1 MPSVLI
7 CSPGPLMDEL
17 QGTLLGRDDIDR
29 RTVTRAPEAVAMM
42 LMSKP
47 DLVVIDSRLA
57 DAEALISGIRSNPVT
72 RPVSIVVVVA
82 SGEFSP
88 MELTFIDAGA
98 NAILQLPANPEWD
111 ERLSLLLF
119 VPVRRMSRLAALVQ
133 FEGGS
138 SAGGV
143 ESVAGTILNISEHGM
158 LVETDIPLPMGTDI
172 DFKIHL
178 RDAPAPLV
186 GCGQI
191 VRQETARRSG
201 VRFYGLEAD
210 GLARIRRFVKAS

>member
-1 MPSVLI
+1 
-7 CSPGPLMDEL
+7 MDEL

-29 RTVTRAPEAVAMM
+29 RTATHAPEAITMM

-47 DLVVIDSRLA
+47 DLVVVDARLP
-57 DAEALISGIRSNPVT
+57 DAGPLIGGIRSNPVT
-72 RPVSIVVVVA
+72 RPVSIVLVA
-82 SGEFSP
+82 GSD
-88 MELTFIDAGA
+88 LDAVDVAAFVDVGA
-98 NAILQLPANPEWD
+98 NAILQLPVTPDWD

-119 VPVRRMSRLAALVQ
+119 VPVRRVSRLAALVQ
-133 FEGGS
+133 FEGLGG
-138 SAGGV
+138 AGV

-158 LVETDIPLPMGTDI
+158 LVETDIALPMGTDI

-191 VRQETARRSG
+191 VRQETPRRSG

-210 GLARIRRFVKAS
+210 GLARIRRFVKG